1 MNIYIYMLIPAA
13 ISFSIGSCVR
23 DFLPSESIAVTMQ
36 SLSLQE
42 AAKLLV
48 DLKNDGID
56 VPPEVT
62 AELVMQVHN
71 IISKTEATGTGR
83 TPAFEEI
90 QDIFRDVGL
99 GFEGDCP
106 CDWVGVHPAN
116 RSGAG
121 VGGSEA
127 QVHGLHLLS
136 RAGFSLKKASD
147 ATAFQSPPA
156 HTEHFREAKAFN
168 DKQCSLSDGLVPPL
182 SKLILLSVGGT
193 HTNTFCRQVK
203 AAVKSIV
210 PDLADESGHL
220 NEEILVRGRPQFKQA
235 LTKGLKWFQM
245 HWSTPFIWPLLPR
258 LIENALNTEAR
269 KNQSEIEVMLYM
281 HKLMVQ
287 QIEAGLT
294 PNWSEIETNATASL
308 PPCANYI
315 GALTAYVKNNSGGM
329 CGELLNDLVKFSKTF
344 GCDEKGA
351 LRALGGEFIMAV
363 ANLNFGALEKYPF
376 VKNSLFELNLQS
388 NHLIDNICKFITPAI
403 VKSLLHKDKRHHVK
417 LCECVMQQ
425 ARTISSTLNLKE
437 ELAIKSLGML
447 DVRCAGFLTGKGKAL
462 EGIDFNTVEE
472 IEKAFLKDIGMPDA
486 NIKEGKLVAA
496 TEAEASEHAA
506 PDEEDDPENN
516 AAAPESLAEMKDMAF
531 QAAKMGYKVNAYI
544 VEKSAPKDQPDKIYQ
559 IVSMSSTA
567 AYCKY
572 ITHLQSTSPA
582 QTVIN
587 FETLMKEWSLYRKKV
602 PYKHD
607 LSLGEPMM
615 SKEWAYEAAKGAAM
629 AAVKQHFE
637 KLASASNAVQLWQNP
652 LCVRAGKDLQENKL
666 KLAPASFHISRQPCN
681 HGFLVAVFEHNGES
695 KKLFMCSYSNFTG
708 DKKWMSPYWHVG
720 STDKA
725 KDANME
731 IHWESK
737 VFWGVT
743 VNIPTLVNSKAVLS
757 GDLLLKPKSN
767 TSYDQPPEEPPLK
780 KAKKA

>member
-1 MNIYIYMLIPAA
+1 M
-13 ISFSIGSCVR
+13 
-23 DFLPSESIAVTMQ
+23 TMQ
-36 SLSLQE
+36 SLSLEE
-42 AAKLLV
+42 AEKLLMH
-48 DLKNDGID
+48 LKNDAGID

-62 AELVMQVHN
+62 ADVVMQVHN

-90 QDIFRDVGL
+90 QDIFRDIGL
-99 GFEGDCP
+99 GFESDCP

-127 QVHGLHLLS
+127 QVHGLQVLS
-136 RAGFSLKKASD
+136 KAGFSLKKASD

-156 HTEHFREAKAFN
+156 HTQHFREAKAFN
-168 DKQCSLSDGLVPPL
+168 DKQCSLSNGLVPPL

-210 PDLADESGHL
+210 PELADESGHL

-245 HWSTPFIWPLLPR
+245 HWSTPFIWPLLPT

-287 QIEAGLT
+287 QIEAGGT
-294 PNWSEIETNATASL
+294 PNWSEIEANAQASL
-308 PPCANYI
+308 PPCASYI
-315 GALTAYVKNNSGGM
+315 GSLTAFVKNNSGGM
-329 CGELLNDLVKFSKTF
+329 SGELLKDLVKFSKTF

-351 LRALGGEFIMAV
+351 LRALGGEFISAV
-363 ANLNFGALEKYPF
+363 ATLNFGGLEKYPF
-376 VKNSLFELNLQS
+376 VKTSLFELNLQS
-388 NHLIDNICKFITPAI
+388 NHLIDNICKFITPTI
-403 VKSLLHKDKRHHVK
+403 VKGLLHKDKRDHVK

-425 ARTISSTLNLKE
+425 ARSISSSLNLTE

-447 DVRCAGFLTGKGKAL
+447 DVRCAAFLTGKGKAL

-472 IEKAFLKDIGMPDA
+472 IEKTFLKDIGISDA
-486 NIKEGKLVAA
+486 NIKAGKLVAA

-531 QAAKMGYKVNAYI
+531 QAAKMGYKVNAHI
-544 VEKSAPKDQPDKIYQ
+544 FEKSAPKDQPDKIYQ

-572 ITHLQSTSPA
+572 ITHLQSTLTR
-582 QTVIN
+582 QIVIN
-587 FETLMKEWSLYRKKV
+587 FETLMKEWSLYKKKI
-602 PYKHD
+602 PCKYD
-607 LSLGEPMM
+607 LSLGKPMM
-615 SKEWAYEAAKGAAM
+615 SAEWAYEAAKGAAM

-637 KLASASNAVQLWQNP
+637 KLASASNDVQLWQNP
-652 LCVRAGKDLQENKL
+652 LCVRAGKDLQENRL
-666 KLAPASFHISRQPCN
+666 KLAPASFHISKQPCN
-681 HGFLVAVFEHNGES
+681 HGFLVAAFEHNGGS
-695 KKLFMCSYSNFTG
+695 KKLFMHPCSNFIG

-757 GDLLLKPKSN
+757 GDLLLKIKSN
-767 TSYDQPPEEPPLK
+767 PEMADHGKCTSYDQPPEEPPLK
-780 KAKKA
+780 QAKKA